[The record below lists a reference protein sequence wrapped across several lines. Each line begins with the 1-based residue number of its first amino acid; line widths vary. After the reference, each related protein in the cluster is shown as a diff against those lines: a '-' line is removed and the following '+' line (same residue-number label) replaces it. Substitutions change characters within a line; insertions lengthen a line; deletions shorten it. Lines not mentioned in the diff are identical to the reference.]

1 MEEGEK
7 REEQVEEAEEERGE
21 RPKLVMMRRMESETT
36 SYDWST
42 DSESLR
48 SDLSIKGV
56 YKKSWAHYS
65 KLLSRWKFAFEKH
78 NFAKTAEHLVWFIC
92 FLIKYPFQNGNLES

>member
-1 MEEGEK
+1 MCDPPQVEETER

-48 SDLSIKGV
+48 SAGRSGQRLPQ
-56 YKKSWAHYS
+56 HY
-65 KLLSRWKFAFEKH
+65 
-78 NFAKTAEHLVWFIC
+78 TA
-92 FLIKYPFQNGNLES
+92 

>member
-1 MEEGEK
+1 MEEGER
-7 REEQVEEAEEERGE
+7 REEQVEEGEDERGE

-48 SDLSIKGV
+48 SAWSSQRLS
-56 YKKSWAHYS
+56 
-65 KLLSRWKFAFEKH
+65 
-78 NFAKTAEHLVWFIC
+78 
-92 FLIKYPFQNGNLES
+92 

>member
-1 MEEGEK
+1 MILHCPQVEEGEK

-48 SDLSIKGV
+48 SALSMG
-56 YKKSWAHYS
+56 
-65 KLLSRWKFAFEKH
+65 
-78 NFAKTAEHLVWFIC
+78 FIR
-92 FLIKYPFQNGNLES
+92 NREN